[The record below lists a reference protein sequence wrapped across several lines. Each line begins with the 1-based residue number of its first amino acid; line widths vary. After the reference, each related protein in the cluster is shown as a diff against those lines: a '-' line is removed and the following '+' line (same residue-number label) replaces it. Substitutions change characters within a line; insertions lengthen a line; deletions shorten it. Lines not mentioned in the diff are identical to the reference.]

1 MMCEEFLYQKLEWFL
16 SVWWYWLPVG
26 IGFLFRFGL
35 LKCKIWDTGLCV
47 KAIFKDIGIV
57 YGLTILWGEM
67 SSAGLN
73 DNEVIVVAVLTLIYI
88 FYGLVKDSEDTN
100 DETEN
105 LLLLIKSGYIT
116 FFSFQTVRVTILGVV
131 ITCALAILAYKY
143 KFSIEK
149 KTDLFEIIFLSVET
163 IGLSIYGEI
172 RNMQE
177 IEILLFVFY
186 EGTVFFW
193 LNYLIQEG
201 AKKYFGEE

>member
-1 MMCEEFLYQKLEWFL
+1 MCEEFLYQKLEWFL

-57 YGLTILWGEM
+57 YGLTILWGKM

-116 FFSFQTVRVTILGVV
+116 FFHFRQ
-131 ITCALAILAYKY
+131 C
-143 KFSIEK
+143 E
-149 KTDLFEIIFLSVET
+149 
-163 IGLSIYGEI
+163 
-172 RNMQE
+172 
-177 IEILLFVFY
+177 
-186 EGTVFFW
+186 
-193 LNYLIQEG
+193 
-201 AKKYFGEE
+201 